1 MILINKRIYNKV
13 NEKFFYGWVIVGVG
27 SLGIFASGAGQSHTF
42 SPFIPVISKDLQIS
56 STSITT
62 AYMIATL
69 FAAFFLPKIGKLV
82 DKFGP
87 RIVLIYTVIL
97 LGIGCLIFGA
107 ASNFF
112 MLAVAFGFLRFFG
125 QGSLM
130 LGSANIITQWFD
142 KKRGFALGLM
152 GLGFALSMGLHPL
165 ISDFLI
171 TNYGWRQAW
180 VVIGLSTWILMLPS
194 LIFLAIDKPEDVMEK
209 PDGKIKNKNGVEQ
222 NTKIFGLS
230 LNEAL
235 KEKSFYILSFSFFSI
250 STLVTALHFF
260 QVTILNQHFDLPS
273 SDAAALFVPT
283 MITMIIFIPLAG
295 KMLDKFQTHNVI
307 GLSLLTTTASL
318 ISISF
323 ASNISFAII
332 YSVIFGI
339 NNAFN
344 LSLFGYIWPRYFGRL
359 HVGNIQGTGQMVLV
373 VGASIGAMPF
383 ALAMDF
389 GYDLL
394 FTIRVSALYPFLSA
408 FLCFFFLREPQKLID
423 MQYSKI
429 SADS

>member
-1 MILINKRIYNKV
+1 MFIINRQIYNKI
-13 NEKFFYGWVIVGVG
+13 NEKFFYGWTIVGIG
-27 SLGIFASGAGQSHTF
+27 SLGIFTSGAGQSHTF
-42 SPFIPVISKDLQIS
+42 SPFVPVISKDLQIS

-69 FAAFFLPKIGKLV
+69 FAAFLLPQIGKLV

-107 ASNFF
+107 ASNFL

-125 QGSLM
+125 QGTLM

-152 GLGFALSMGLHPL
+152 GLGFALSMGIHPP

-171 TNYGWRQAW
+171 TNYGWRSAW
-180 VVIGLSTWILMLPS
+180 VIIGLSTWILMLPP
-194 LIFLAIDKPEDVMEK
+194 LIFLAIDKPEDVNEK
-209 PDGKIKNKNGVEQ
+209 PDGIQKKIVNK

-230 LNEAL
+230 LNQAL

-260 QVTILNQHFDLPS
+260 QVTILNQYFNLPS
-273 SDAAALFVPT
+273 REAAALFIPT

-295 KMLDKFQTHNVI
+295 KILDKFETHNVI
-307 GLSLLTTTASL
+307 GIALLVTTSSL

-323 ASNISFAII
+323 SSNITFAII
-332 YSVIFGI
+332 YSIIFGI

-359 HVGNIQGTGQMVLV
+359 HVGSIQGTGQMVLV

-394 FTIRVSALYPFLSA
+394 LTIRLAALYPFLSA
-408 FLCFFFLREPQKLID
+408 FLCFFFLRESQKLTD
-423 MQYSKI
+423 MRNL
-429 SADS
+429 

>member
-1 MILINKRIYNKV
+1 MFIINRQIYNKI
-13 NEKFFYGWVIVGVG
+13 NEKFFYGWTIVGIG
-27 SLGIFASGAGQSHTF
+27 SLGIFTSGAGQSHTF

-69 FAAFFLPKIGKLV
+69 FAAFLLPQIGKLV

-107 ASNFF
+107 ASNFL

-125 QGSLM
+125 QGTLM

-152 GLGFALSMGLHPL
+152 GLGFALSMGIHPP

-171 TNYGWRQAW
+171 TNYGWRSAW
-180 VVIGLSTWILMLPS
+180 VIIGLSTWIFMLPP
-194 LIFLAIDKPEDVMEK
+194 LIFLAIDKPEDVNEK
-209 PDGKIKNKNGVEQ
+209 PDGIQKKIINKD
-222 NTKIFGLS
+222 TKIFGLS
-230 LNEAL
+230 LNQAL

-260 QVTILNQHFDLPS
+260 QVTILNQYFNLPS
-273 SDAAALFVPT
+273 REAAALFIPT

-295 KMLDKFQTHNVI
+295 KILDKFETHNVI
-307 GLSLLTTTASL
+307 GIALLVTTASL

-323 ASNISFAII
+323 SSNITFAII
-332 YSVIFGI
+332 YSIIFGI

-359 HVGNIQGTGQMVLV
+359 HVGSIQGTGQMVLV

-394 FTIRVSALYPFLSA
+394 LTIRLAALYPFLSA
-408 FLCFFFLREPQKLID
+408 FLCFFFLRESQKLTD
-423 MQYSKI
+423 MRNLQ
-429 SADS
+429 

>member
-1 MILINKRIYNKV
+1 MSQINQKLYKKF
-13 NEKFFYGWVIVGVG
+13 NEKFFYGWVIVGIG

-56 STSITT
+56 STSITS

-69 FAAFFLPKIGKLV
+69 FAAFLLPKMGKLV
-82 DKFGP
+82 DKYGP
-87 RIVLIYTVIL
+87 RIVLIYTIIL
-97 LGIGCLIFGA
+97 LGIGCMIFGA
-107 ASNFF
+107 AANFL

-152 GLGFALSMGLHPL
+152 GLGFAISMGLHPP

-171 TNYGWRQAW
+171 THYGWRQAW
-180 VVIGLSTWILMLPS
+180 VIIGLSTWIIMLPP
-194 LIFLAIDKPEDVMEK
+194 LIFLAINKPEDVNML
-209 PDGKIKNKNGVEQ
+209 PDGVASNPKKTSKNN
-222 NTKIFGLS
+222 KIFGLT

-260 QVTILNQHFDLPS
+260 QVTILSQYFNMPS
-273 SDAAALFVPT
+273 STAAALFIPT
-283 MITMIIFIPLAG
+283 MIAMIIFIPIAG
-295 KMLDKFQTHNVI
+295 KILDKFQTHNII
-307 GLSLLTTTASL
+307 GLALLVTTASL
-318 ISISF
+318 MSITF
-323 ASNISFAII
+323 ATNTTYALI
-332 YSVIFGI
+332 YSIIFGI

-359 HVGNIQGTGQMVLV
+359 HVGSIQGTGQMVLV

-383 ALAMDF
+383 AAAMDL

-394 FTIRVSALYPFLSA
+394 NTIRLSALYPFFSA
-408 FLCFFFLREPQKLID
+408 FLCFFFLRQSQKLSD
-423 MQYSKI
+423 LQK
-429 SADS
+429 

>member
-1 MILINKRIYNKV
+1 MFIINRQIYNKI
-13 NEKFFYGWVIVGVG
+13 NEKFFYGWTIVGIG
-27 SLGIFASGAGQSHTF
+27 SLGIFTSGAGQSHTF

-69 FAAFFLPKIGKLV
+69 FAAFLLPQIGKLV

-107 ASNFF
+107 ASNFL

-125 QGSLM
+125 QGTLM

-152 GLGFALSMGLHPL
+152 GLGFALSMGIHPP

-171 TNYGWRQAW
+171 TNYGWRSAW
-180 VVIGLSTWILMLPS
+180 MIIGLSTWILMLPP
-194 LIFLAIDKPEDVMEK
+194 LIFLAIDKPEDVNEK
-209 PDGKIKNKNGVEQ
+209 PDGIQKKIVNK

-230 LNEAL
+230 LNQAL

-260 QVTILNQHFDLPS
+260 QVTILNQYFNLPS
-273 SDAAALFVPT
+273 REAAALFIPT

-295 KMLDKFQTHNVI
+295 KILDKFETHNVI
-307 GLSLLTTTASL
+307 GIALLVTTSSL

-323 ASNISFAII
+323 SSNITFAII
-332 YSVIFGI
+332 YSIIFGI

-359 HVGNIQGTGQMVLV
+359 HVGSIQGTGQMVLV

-394 FTIRVSALYPFLSA
+394 LTIRLAALYPFLSA
-408 FLCFFFLREPQKLID
+408 FLCFFFLRESQKLTD
-423 MQYSKI
+423 MRNLQ
-429 SADS
+429 

>member
-1 MILINKRIYNKV
+1 MFSINKQIYNKIGQ
-13 NEKFFYGWVIVGVG
+13 KFFYGWTIAGIG
-27 SLGIFASGAGQSHTF
+27 SLGIFTSGAGQSHTF

-69 FAAFFLPKIGKLV
+69 FAAFLLPKVGKLV

-107 ASNFF
+107 ASNFL

-125 QGSLM
+125 QGTLM
-130 LGSANIITQWFD
+130 LGSANITTQWFD

-152 GLGFALSMGLHPL
+152 GLGFALSMGIHPP

-171 TNYGWRQAW
+171 TNYGWRYAW
-180 VVIGLSTWILMLPS
+180 VVIGLSTWILMLPP
-194 LIFLAIDKPEDVMEK
+194 LIFLAIDKPEDVNEK
-209 PDGKIKNKNGVEQ
+209 PDGIKIETINEK
-222 NTKIFGLS
+222 TKIFGLS

-250 STLVTALHFF
+250 SSLVTALHFF
-260 QVTILNQHFDLPS
+260 QVTILNQYFNLPS
-273 SDAAALFVPT
+273 QEAAALFIPT

-295 KMLDKFQTHNVI
+295 KFLDQYETHNVI
-307 GLSLLTTTASL
+307 GISLLVTTASL

-323 ASNISFAII
+323 ASNITFAII
-332 YSVIFGI
+332 YSIIFGI

-344 LSLFGYIWPRYFGRL
+344 LALFGYIWPRYFGRL
-359 HVGNIQGTGQMVLV
+359 HVGSIQGTGQMVLV

-394 FTIRVSALYPFLSA
+394 FTIRASALYPLLSA
-408 FLCFFFLREPQKLID
+408 FLCFFFLRESQKLTD
-423 MQYSKI
+423 MRNQK
-429 SADS
+429 

>member
-1 MILINKRIYNKV
+1 MFSINKQIYNKIGQ
-13 NEKFFYGWVIVGVG
+13 KFFYGWTIAGIG
-27 SLGIFASGAGQSHTF
+27 SLGIFTSGAGQSHTF

-69 FAAFFLPKIGKLV
+69 FAAFLLPKVGKLV

-107 ASNFF
+107 ASNFL

-125 QGSLM
+125 QGTLM
-130 LGSANIITQWFD
+130 LGSANITTQWFD

-152 GLGFALSMGLHPL
+152 GLGFALSMGIHPP

-171 TNYGWRQAW
+171 TNYGWRYAW
-180 VVIGLSTWILMLPS
+180 VIIGLSTWVLMLPP
-194 LIFLAIDKPEDVMEK
+194 LIFLAIDKPEDVNEK
-209 PDGKIKNKNGVEQ
+209 PDGIKIETINEK
-222 NTKIFGLS
+222 TKIFGLS

-260 QVTILNQHFDLPS
+260 QVTILNQYFNLPS
-273 SDAAALFVPT
+273 QEAAALFIPT

-295 KMLDKFQTHNVI
+295 KFLDQYETHNVI
-307 GLSLLTTTASL
+307 GISLLVTTASL

-323 ASNISFAII
+323 ASNITFAII
-332 YSVIFGI
+332 YSIIFGI

-344 LSLFGYIWPRYFGRL
+344 LALFGYIWPRYFGRL
-359 HVGNIQGTGQMVLV
+359 HVGSIQGTGQMVLV

-394 FTIRVSALYPFLSA
+394 FTIRVSALYPLLSA
-408 FLCFFFLREPQKLID
+408 FLCFFFLRESQKLTD
-423 MQYSKI
+423 MRNQK
-429 SADS
+429 

>member
-1 MILINKRIYNKV
+1 MFLINRQIYNKI
-13 NEKFFYGWVIVGVG
+13 NEKFFYGWTIVGIG
-27 SLGIFASGAGQSHTF
+27 SLGIFTSGAGQSHTF

-69 FAAFFLPKIGKLV
+69 FAAFLLPQIGKFV

-107 ASNFF
+107 ASNFL

-125 QGSLM
+125 QGTLM

-152 GLGFALSMGLHPL
+152 GLGFALSMGIHPP

-171 TNYGWRQAW
+171 TNYGWRSAW
-180 VVIGLSTWILMLPS
+180 IIIGLSTWILMLPP
-194 LIFLAIDKPEDVMEK
+194 LIFLAIDKPEDVNEK
-209 PDGKIKNKNGVEQ
+209 PDGIQKKIVNK

-230 LNEAL
+230 LNQAL

-260 QVTILNQHFDLPS
+260 QVTILNQYFNLPS
-273 SDAAALFVPT
+273 REAAALFIPT

-295 KMLDKFQTHNVI
+295 KILDKFETHNVI
-307 GLSLLTTTASL
+307 GIALLVTTASL

-323 ASNISFAII
+323 SSNITFAII
-332 YSVIFGI
+332 YSIIFGI

-359 HVGNIQGTGQMVLV
+359 HVGSIQGTGQMVLV

-394 FTIRVSALYPFLSA
+394 LTIRLAALYPFLSA
-408 FLCFFFLREPQKLID
+408 FLCFFFLRESQKLTD
-423 MQYSKI
+423 MRNLQ
-429 SADS
+429 

>member
-1 MILINKRIYNKV
+1 MFSINKHIYNKIGQ
-13 NEKFFYGWVIVGVG
+13 KFFYGWTIAGIG
-27 SLGIFASGAGQSHTF
+27 SLGIFTSGAGQSHTF

-69 FAAFFLPKIGKLV
+69 FAAFLLPKIGKLV

-107 ASNFF
+107 ASNFL
-112 MLAVAFGFLRFFG
+112 MLAMAFGFLRFFG
-125 QGSLM
+125 QGTLM
-130 LGSANIITQWFD
+130 LGSANITTQWFD

-152 GLGFALSMGLHPL
+152 GLGFALSMGIHPP

-171 TNYGWRQAW
+171 TNYGWRYAW
-180 VVIGLSTWILMLPS
+180 VIIGLSTWVLMLPP
-194 LIFLAIDKPEDVMEK
+194 LIFLAIDKPEDVNEK
-209 PDGKIKNKNGVEQ
+209 PDGIKIETINEK
-222 NTKIFGLS
+222 TKIFGLS

-260 QVTILNQHFDLPS
+260 QVTILNQYFNLPS
-273 SDAAALFVPT
+273 QEAAALFIPT

-295 KMLDKFQTHNVI
+295 KFLDQYETHNVI
-307 GLSLLTTTASL
+307 GISLLVTTASL

-323 ASNISFAII
+323 ASNITFAII
-332 YSVIFGI
+332 YSIIFGI

-344 LSLFGYIWPRYFGRL
+344 LALFGYIWPRYFGRL
-359 HVGNIQGTGQMVLV
+359 HVGSIQGTGQMVLV

-394 FTIRVSALYPFLSA
+394 FTIRASALYPLLSA
-408 FLCFFFLREPQKLID
+408 FLCFFFLRESQKLTD
-423 MQYSKI
+423 MRNQK
-429 SADS
+429 

>member
-1 MILINKRIYNKV
+1 MFLINRQIYNKI
-13 NEKFFYGWVIVGVG
+13 NEKFFYGWTIVGIG
-27 SLGIFASGAGQSHTF
+27 SLGIFTSGAGQSHTF

-69 FAAFFLPKIGKLV
+69 FAAFLLPQIGKLV

-107 ASNFF
+107 ASNFL

-125 QGSLM
+125 QGTLM

-152 GLGFALSMGLHPL
+152 GLGFALSMGIHPP

-171 TNYGWRQAW
+171 TNYGWRSAW
-180 VVIGLSTWILMLPS
+180 VIIGLSTWILMLPP
-194 LIFLAIDKPEDVMEK
+194 LIFLAIDKPEDVNEK
-209 PDGKIKNKNGVEQ
+209 PDGIQKKIVNK
-222 NTKIFGLS
+222 NTKIFGLN
-230 LNEAL
+230 LNQAL

-260 QVTILNQHFDLPS
+260 QVTILNQYFNLPS
-273 SDAAALFVPT
+273 REAAALFIPT

-295 KMLDKFQTHNVI
+295 KILDKFETHNVI
-307 GLSLLTTTASL
+307 GIALLVTTASL

-323 ASNISFAII
+323 SSNITFAII
-332 YSVIFGI
+332 YSIIFGI

-359 HVGNIQGTGQMVLV
+359 HVGSIQGTGQMVLV

-394 FTIRVSALYPFLSA
+394 LTIRLAALYPFFSA
-408 FLCFFFLREPQKLID
+408 FLCFFFLRESQKLKD
-423 MQYSKI
+423 MRNLQ
-429 SADS
+429 

>member
-1 MILINKRIYNKV
+1 MSQINQKLYKKF
-13 NEKFFYGWVIVGVG
+13 NEKFFYGWVIVGIG

-56 STSITT
+56 STSITS

-69 FAAFFLPKIGKLV
+69 FAAFLLPKMGKLV
-82 DKFGP
+82 DKYGP
-87 RIVLIYTVIL
+87 RIVLIYTIIL
-97 LGIGCLIFGA
+97 LGIGCMIFGA
-107 ASNFF
+107 AANFL

-152 GLGFALSMGLHPL
+152 GLGFAISMGLHPP

-171 TNYGWRQAW
+171 THYGWRQAW
-180 VVIGLSTWILMLPS
+180 MIIGLSTWIIMLPP
-194 LIFLAIDKPEDVMEK
+194 LIILAINKPEDVNML
-209 PDGKIKNKNGVEQ
+209 PDGVASNPKTTSKNN
-222 NTKIFGLS
+222 KIFGLT

-260 QVTILNQHFDLPS
+260 QVTILSQYFNMPS
-273 SDAAALFVPT
+273 STAAALFIPT
-283 MITMIIFIPLAG
+283 MIAMIIFIPIAG
-295 KMLDKFQTHNVI
+295 KILDKFQTHNII
-307 GLSLLTTTASL
+307 GLALLVTTASL
-318 ISISF
+318 ISITF
-323 ASNISFAII
+323 ATNTTYALI
-332 YSVIFGI
+332 YSIIFGI

-359 HVGNIQGTGQMVLV
+359 HVGSIQGTGQMVLV

-383 ALAMDF
+383 AAAMDL

-394 FTIRVSALYPFLSA
+394 NTIRFSALYPFLSA
-408 FLCFFFLREPQKLID
+408 FLIIGVIKPSSNATAID
-423 MQYSKI
+423 TSTEE
-429 SADS
+429 

>member
-1 MILINKRIYNKV
+1 MFIINRQIYNKI
-13 NEKFFYGWVIVGVG
+13 NEKFFYGWTIVGIG
-27 SLGIFASGAGQSHTF
+27 SLGIFTSGAGQSHTF

-69 FAAFFLPKIGKLV
+69 FAAFLLPQIGKLV

-107 ASNFF
+107 ASNFL

-125 QGSLM
+125 QGTLM

-152 GLGFALSMGLHPL
+152 GLGFALSMGIHPP

-171 TNYGWRQAW
+171 TNYGWRSAW
-180 VVIGLSTWILMLPS
+180 VIIGLSTWILMLPP
-194 LIFLAIDKPEDVMEK
+194 LIFLAIDKPEDVNEK
-209 PDGKIKNKNGVEQ
+209 PDGIQKKIVNK

-230 LNEAL
+230 LNQAL

-260 QVTILNQHFDLPS
+260 QVTILNQYFNLPS
-273 SDAAALFVPT
+273 REAAALFIPT

-295 KMLDKFQTHNVI
+295 KILDKFETHNVI
-307 GLSLLTTTASL
+307 GIALLVTTSSL

-323 ASNISFAII
+323 SSNITFAII
-332 YSVIFGI
+332 YSIIFGI

-359 HVGNIQGTGQMVLV
+359 HVGSIQGTGQMVLV

-394 FTIRVSALYPFLSA
+394 LTIRLAALYPFLSA
-408 FLCFFFLREPQKLID
+408 FLCFFF
-423 MQYSKI
+423 SKRI
-429 SADS
+429 SKAYRYAKSSIKC

>member
-1 MILINKRIYNKV
+1 MSLINQKLYEKYNK
-13 NEKFFYGWVIVGVG
+13 KFFYGWVIVGIG
-27 SLGIFASGAGQSHTF
+27 SLGIFSSGAGQSHTF

-69 FAAFFLPKIGKLV
+69 FAAFLLPKMGKLV
-82 DKFGP
+82 DKHGP
-87 RIVLIYTVIL
+87 RIVLIYTIIL
-97 LGIGCLIFGA
+97 LGFGCMIFGA
-107 ASNFF
+107 AANFL

-152 GLGFALSMGLHPL
+152 GLGFAISMGLHPP

-180 VVIGLSTWILMLPS
+180 MIIGLSTWIIMLPP
-194 LIFLAIDKPEDVMEK
+194 LIFLAINKPEDVNIY
-209 PDGKIKNKNGVEQ
+209 PDGIIKDQKNVKE
-222 NTKIFGLS
+222 NNKIFGLT

-260 QVTILNQHFDLPS
+260 QVTILNQYFNIAS
-273 SDAAALFVPT
+273 GTAAALFIPT
-283 MITMIIFIPLAG
+283 MIAMVIFIPIVG
-295 KMLDKFQTHNVI
+295 KMLDKFQTHNII
-307 GLSLLTTTASL
+307 GFSLLVTTSSL
-318 ISISF
+318 ISITF
-323 ASNISFAII
+323 ATNAKFALI
-332 YSVIFGI
+332 YSIIFGI

-359 HVGNIQGTGQMVLV
+359 HVGSIQGTGQMVLV
-373 VGASIGAMPF
+373 VGASVGAIPF
-383 ALAMDF
+383 ALAMDL
-389 GYDLL
+389 GYDLIN
-394 FTIRVSALYPFLSA
+394 TIRLSALYPFFSA
-408 FLCFFFLREPQKLID
+408 FLCFFFLRQ
-423 MQYSKI
+423 SKRLLDI
-429 SADS
+429 KK

>member
-1 MILINKRIYNKV
+1 MFSINKQIYNKIGQ
-13 NEKFFYGWVIVGVG
+13 KFFYGWTIAGIG
-27 SLGIFASGAGQSHTF
+27 SLGIFTSGAGQSHTF

-69 FAAFFLPKIGKLV
+69 FAAFLLPKVGKLV

-107 ASNFF
+107 ASNFL

-125 QGSLM
+125 QGTLM
-130 LGSANIITQWFD
+130 LGSANITTQWFD

-152 GLGFALSMGLHPL
+152 GLGFALSMGIHPP

-171 TNYGWRQAW
+171 TNYGWRYAW
-180 VVIGLSTWILMLPS
+180 VIIGLSTWVLMLPP
-194 LIFLAIDKPEDVMEK
+194 LIFLAIDKPEDVNEK
-209 PDGKIKNKNGVEQ
+209 PDGIKIETINEK
-222 NTKIFGLS
+222 TKIFGLS

-260 QVTILNQHFDLPS
+260 QVTILNQYFNLPS
-273 SDAAALFVPT
+273 QEAAALFIPT

-295 KMLDKFQTHNVI
+295 KFLDQYETHNVI
-307 GLSLLTTTASL
+307 GMSLLVTTASL

-323 ASNISFAII
+323 ASNITFAII
-332 YSVIFGI
+332 YSIIFGI

-344 LSLFGYIWPRYFGRL
+344 LALFGYIWPRYFGRL
-359 HVGNIQGTGQMVLV
+359 HVGSIQGTGQMVLV

-394 FTIRVSALYPFLSA
+394 FTIRASALYPLLSA
-408 FLCFFFLREPQKLID
+408 FLCFFFLRESQKLTD
-423 MQYSKI
+423 MRNQK
-429 SADS
+429 

>member
-1 MILINKRIYNKV
+1 MFLINRQIYNKI
-13 NEKFFYGWVIVGVG
+13 NEKFFYGWTIVGIG
-27 SLGIFASGAGQSHTF
+27 SLGIFTSGAGQSHTF

-69 FAAFFLPKIGKLV
+69 FAAFLLPQIGKLV

-107 ASNFF
+107 ASNFL

-125 QGSLM
+125 QGTLM

-152 GLGFALSMGLHPL
+152 GLGFALSMGIHPP

-171 TNYGWRQAW
+171 TNYGWRSAW
-180 VVIGLSTWILMLPS
+180 IILGLSTWILMLPP
-194 LIFLAIDKPEDVMEK
+194 LIFLAIDKPEDVNEK
-209 PDGKIKNKNGVEQ
+209 PDGIQKKVVNK

-230 LNEAL
+230 LNQAL

-260 QVTILNQHFDLPS
+260 QVTILNQYFNLPS
-273 SDAAALFVPT
+273 REAAALFIPT

-295 KMLDKFQTHNVI
+295 KILDKFETHNVI
-307 GLSLLTTTASL
+307 GIALLVTTASL

-323 ASNISFAII
+323 SSNITFAII
-332 YSVIFGI
+332 YSIIFGI

-359 HVGNIQGTGQMVLV
+359 HVGSIQGTGQMVLV

-394 FTIRVSALYPFLSA
+394 LTIRLAALYPFLSA
-408 FLCFFFLREPQKLID
+408 FLCFFFLRESQKLTD
-423 MQYSKI
+423 MRNLQ
-429 SADS
+429 

>member
-1 MILINKRIYNKV
+1 MFLINRQIYNKI
-13 NEKFFYGWVIVGVG
+13 NEKFFYGWTIVGIG
-27 SLGIFASGAGQSHTF
+27 SLGIFTSGAGQSHTF

-69 FAAFFLPKIGKLV
+69 FAAFLLPQIGKLV

-107 ASNFF
+107 ASNFL

-125 QGSLM
+125 QGTLM

-152 GLGFALSMGLHPL
+152 GLGFALSMGIHPP

-171 TNYGWRQAW
+171 TNYGWRSAW
-180 VVIGLSTWILMLPS
+180 VIIGLSTWILMLPP
-194 LIFLAIDKPEDVMEK
+194 LIFLAIDKPEDVNEK
-209 PDGKIKNKNGVEQ
+209 PDGIQKKIVNK

-230 LNEAL
+230 LNQAL

-260 QVTILNQHFDLPS
+260 QVTILNQYFNLPS
-273 SDAAALFVPT
+273 REAAALFIPT

-295 KMLDKFQTHNVI
+295 KILDKFETHNVI
-307 GLSLLTTTASL
+307 GIALLVTTSSL

-323 ASNISFAII
+323 SSNITFAII
-332 YSVIFGI
+332 YSIIFGI

-359 HVGNIQGTGQMVLV
+359 HVGSIQGTGQMVLV

-394 FTIRVSALYPFLSA
+394 LTIRLAALYPFLSA
-408 FLCFFFLREPQKLID
+408 FLCFFFLRESQKLTD
-423 MQYSKI
+423 MRNLQ
-429 SADS
+429 

>member
-1 MILINKRIYNKV
+1 MFLINRQIYNKI
-13 NEKFFYGWVIVGVG
+13 NEKFFYGWTIVGIG
-27 SLGIFASGAGQSHTF
+27 SLGIFTSGAGQSHTF

-69 FAAFFLPKIGKLV
+69 FAAFLLPQIGKLV

-107 ASNFF
+107 ASNFL

-125 QGSLM
+125 QGTLM

-152 GLGFALSMGLHPL
+152 GLGFALSMGIHPP

-171 TNYGWRQAW
+171 TNYGWRSAW
-180 VVIGLSTWILMLPS
+180 VIIGLSTWILMLPP
-194 LIFLAIDKPEDVMEK
+194 LIFLAIDKPEDVNEK
-209 PDGKIKNKNGVEQ
+209 PDGIQKKIVNK

-230 LNEAL
+230 LNQAL

-260 QVTILNQHFDLPS
+260 QVTILNQYFNLPS
-273 SDAAALFVPT
+273 REAAALFIPT

-295 KMLDKFQTHNVI
+295 KILDKFETHNVI
-307 GLSLLTTTASL
+307 GIALLVTTASL

-323 ASNISFAII
+323 SSNITFAII
-332 YSVIFGI
+332 YSIIFGI

-359 HVGNIQGTGQMVLV
+359 HVGSIQGTGQMVLV

-394 FTIRVSALYPFLSA
+394 LTIRLAALYPFLSA
-408 FLCFFFLREPQKLID
+408 FLCFFFLRESQKLTD
-423 MQYSKI
+423 MQNLQ
-429 SADS
+429 

>member
-1 MILINKRIYNKV
+1 MFLINRTIYNKI
-13 NEKFFYGWVIVGVG
+13 NEKFFYGWTIVGIG
-27 SLGIFASGAGQSHTF
+27 SLGIFTSGAGQSHTF

-69 FAAFFLPKIGKLV
+69 FAAFLLPQIGKLV

-107 ASNFF
+107 ASNFL

-125 QGSLM
+125 QGTLM

-152 GLGFALSMGLHPL
+152 GLGFALSMGIHPP

-171 TNYGWRQAW
+171 TNYGWRSAW
-180 VVIGLSTWILMLPS
+180 VIIGFSTWILMLPP
-194 LIFLAIDKPEDVMEK
+194 LIFLAIDKPEDVNEK
-209 PDGKIKNKNGVEQ
+209 PDGIQKKIVNK

-230 LNEAL
+230 LNQAL

-260 QVTILNQHFDLPS
+260 QVTILNQYFNLPS
-273 SDAAALFVPT
+273 REAAALFIPT

-295 KMLDKFQTHNVI
+295 KILDKFETHNVI
-307 GLSLLTTTASL
+307 GIALLVTTASL

-323 ASNISFAII
+323 SSNITFAII
-332 YSVIFGI
+332 YSIIFGI

-359 HVGNIQGTGQMVLV
+359 HVGSIQGTGQMVLV

-394 FTIRVSALYPFLSA
+394 LTIRLAALYPFLSA
-408 FLCFFFLREPQKLID
+408 FLCFFFLRESQKLTD
-423 MQYSKI
+423 MRNLQ
-429 SADS
+429 

>member
-1 MILINKRIYNKV
+1 MLIINRQIYNKI
-13 NEKFFYGWVIVGVG
+13 NEKFFYGWTIVGIG
-27 SLGIFASGAGQSHTF
+27 SLGIFTSGAGQSHTF

-69 FAAFFLPKIGKLV
+69 FAAFLLPQIGKLV

-107 ASNFF
+107 ASNFL

-125 QGSLM
+125 QGTLM

-152 GLGFALSMGLHPL
+152 GLGFALSMGIHPP

-171 TNYGWRQAW
+171 TNYGWRSAW
-180 VVIGLSTWILMLPS
+180 IIIGLSTWILMLPP
-194 LIFLAIDKPEDVMEK
+194 LIFLAIDKPEDVNEK
-209 PDGKIKNKNGVEQ
+209 PDGIQKKIVNK

-230 LNEAL
+230 LNQAL

-260 QVTILNQHFDLPS
+260 QVTILNQYFNLPS
-273 SDAAALFVPT
+273 REAAALFIPT

-295 KMLDKFQTHNVI
+295 KILDKFETHNVI
-307 GLSLLTTTASL
+307 GIALLVTTASL

-323 ASNISFAII
+323 SSNITFAII
-332 YSVIFGI
+332 YSIIFGI

-359 HVGNIQGTGQMVLV
+359 HVGSIQGTGQMVLV

-394 FTIRVSALYPFLSA
+394 LTIRLAALYPFLSA
-408 FLCFFFLREPQKLID
+408 FLCFFFLRESQKLTD
-423 MQYSKI
+423 MRNLQ
-429 SADS
+429 

>member
-1 MILINKRIYNKV
+1 MFSINKQIYNKIGQ
-13 NEKFFYGWVIVGVG
+13 KFFYGWTIAGIG
-27 SLGIFASGAGQSHTF
+27 SLGIFTSGAGQSHTF

-69 FAAFFLPKIGKLV
+69 FAAFLLPKVGKLV

-107 ASNFF
+107 ASNFL

-125 QGSLM
+125 QGTLM
-130 LGSANIITQWFD
+130 LGSANITTQWFD

-152 GLGFALSMGLHPL
+152 GLGFALSMGIHPP

-171 TNYGWRQAW
+171 TNYGWRYAW
-180 VVIGLSTWILMLPS
+180 VIIGLSTWVLMLPP
-194 LIFLAIDKPEDVMEK
+194 LIFLAIDKPEDVNEK
-209 PDGKIKNKNGVEQ
+209 PDGIKIETINEK
-222 NTKIFGLS
+222 TKIFGLS

-250 STLVTALHFF
+250 STLITALHFF
-260 QVTILNQHFDLPS
+260 QVTILNQYFNLPS
-273 SDAAALFVPT
+273 QEAAALFIPT

-295 KMLDKFQTHNVI
+295 KFLDQYETHNVI
-307 GLSLLTTTASL
+307 GISLLVTTASL

-323 ASNISFAII
+323 ASNITFAII
-332 YSVIFGI
+332 YSIIFGI

-344 LSLFGYIWPRYFGRL
+344 LALFGYIWPRYFGRL
-359 HVGNIQGTGQMVLV
+359 HVGSIQGTGQMVLV

-394 FTIRVSALYPFLSA
+394 FTIRASALYPLLSA
-408 FLCFFFLREPQKLID
+408 FLCFFFLRESQKLTD
-423 MQYSKI
+423 MRNQK
-429 SADS
+429 

>member
-1 MILINKRIYNKV
+1 MFIINRQIYNKI
-13 NEKFFYGWVIVGVG
+13 NEKFFYGWTIVGIG
-27 SLGIFASGAGQSHTF
+27 SLGIFTSGAGQSHTF

-69 FAAFFLPKIGKLV
+69 FAAFLLPQIGKLV

-107 ASNFF
+107 ASNFL

-125 QGSLM
+125 QGTLM

-152 GLGFALSMGLHPL
+152 GLGFALSMGIHPP

-171 TNYGWRQAW
+171 TNYGWRSAW
-180 VVIGLSTWILMLPS
+180 VIIGLSTWILMLPP
-194 LIFLAIDKPEDVMEK
+194 LIFLAIDKPEDVNEK
-209 PDGKIKNKNGVEQ
+209 PDGIQKKIVNK

-230 LNEAL
+230 LNQAL

-260 QVTILNQHFDLPS
+260 QVTILNQYFNLPS
-273 SDAAALFVPT
+273 REAAALFIPT

-295 KMLDKFQTHNVI
+295 KILDKFETHNVI
-307 GLSLLTTTASL
+307 GIALLVTTASL

-323 ASNISFAII
+323 SSNITFAII
-332 YSVIFGI
+332 YSIIFGI

-359 HVGNIQGTGQMVLV
+359 HVGSIQGTGQMVLV

-394 FTIRVSALYPFLSA
+394 LTIRLAALYPFLSA
-408 FLCFFFLREPQKLID
+408 FLCFFFLRESQKLTD
-423 MQYSKI
+423 MQNLQ
-429 SADS
+429 

>member
-1 MILINKRIYNKV
+1 MFLINRQIYNKI
-13 NEKFFYGWVIVGVG
+13 NEKFFYGWTIVGIG
-27 SLGIFASGAGQSHTF
+27 SLGIFTSGAGQSHTF

-69 FAAFFLPKIGKLV
+69 FAAFLLPQIGKLV

-107 ASNFF
+107 ASNFL

-125 QGSLM
+125 QGTLM

-152 GLGFALSMGLHPL
+152 GLGFALSMGIHPP

-171 TNYGWRQAW
+171 TNYGWRSAW
-180 VVIGLSTWILMLPS
+180 VIIGFSTWILMLPP
-194 LIFLAIDKPEDVMEK
+194 LIFLAIDKPEDVNEK
-209 PDGKIKNKNGVEQ
+209 PDGIQKKIINK

-230 LNEAL
+230 LNQAL

-260 QVTILNQHFDLPS
+260 QVTILNQYFNLPS
-273 SDAAALFVPT
+273 REAAALFIPT

-295 KMLDKFQTHNVI
+295 KILDKFETHNVI
-307 GLSLLTTTASL
+307 GIALLVTTASL

-323 ASNISFAII
+323 SSNITFAII
-332 YSVIFGI
+332 YSIIFGI

-359 HVGNIQGTGQMVLV
+359 HVGSIQGTGQMVLV

-394 FTIRVSALYPFLSA
+394 LTIRLAALYPFLSA
-408 FLCFFFLREPQKLID
+408 FLCFFFLRESQKLTD
-423 MQYSKI
+423 MQNLQ
-429 SADS
+429 

>member
-1 MILINKRIYNKV
+1 MYSINQ
-13 NEKFFYGWVIVGVG
+13 KFFKKLNDKLFYGWIIVGIG

-42 SPFIPVISKDLQIS
+42 SPFIPVISKDLKIS

-69 FAAFFLPKIGKLV
+69 FAAFLLPKIGKLV
-82 DKFGP
+82 DKYGP
-87 RIVLIYTVIL
+87 RLVLIFTTIL
-97 LGIGCLIFGA
+97 LGIGCMIFGA
-107 ASNFF
+107 ATNFL
-112 MLAVAFGFLRFFG
+112 MLAIAFGFLRFFG

-152 GLGFALSMGLHPL
+152 GLGFAISMGLHPP

-171 TNYGWRQAW
+171 SNYGWRQAW
-180 VVIGLSTWILMLPS
+180 VIIGFSTWIIMLPP
-194 LIFLAIDKPEDVMEK
+194 LIFLAINKPEDVNIL
-209 PDGKIKNKNGVEQ
+209 PDGKKYDNLEKKQ
-222 NTKIFGLS
+222 KTKIFGLT

-260 QVTILNQHFDLPS
+260 QVTILSQYFNMPS
-273 SDAAALFVPT
+273 SSAASLFIPT
-283 MITMIIFIPLAG
+283 MITMIIFIPIVG
-295 KMLDKFQTHNVI
+295 KMLDKFKTENII
-307 GLSLLTTTASL
+307 GLALLVTTASL
-318 ISISF
+318 ISITF
-323 ASNISFAII
+323 ATSPTFAII
-332 YSVIFGI
+332 YAIIFGI

-359 HVGNIQGTGQMVLV
+359 HVGSIQGTGQMVLV

-383 ALAMDF
+383 AAAMDL
-389 GYDLL
+389 GYDLIV
-394 FTIRVSALYPFLSA
+394 TIRLSALYPFLSA
-408 FLCFFFLREPQKLID
+408 FLCFFFLRQSKKLSEMQKL
-423 MQYSKI
+423 
-429 SADS
+429 

>member
-1 MILINKRIYNKV
+1 MFSINKQIYNKIGQ
-13 NEKFFYGWVIVGVG
+13 KFFYGWTIAGIG
-27 SLGIFASGAGQSHTF
+27 SLGIFTSGAGQSHTF

-69 FAAFFLPKIGKLV
+69 FAAFLLPKVGKLV

-107 ASNFF
+107 ASNFL

-125 QGSLM
+125 QGTLM
-130 LGSANIITQWFD
+130 LGSANITTQWFD

-152 GLGFALSMGLHPL
+152 GLGFALSMGIHPP

-171 TNYGWRQAW
+171 TNYGWRYAW
-180 VVIGLSTWILMLPS
+180 VIIGLSTWVLMLPP
-194 LIFLAIDKPEDVMEK
+194 LIFLAIDKPEDVNEM
-209 PDGKIKNKNGVEQ
+209 PDGIKIETINKK
-222 NTKIFGLS
+222 TKIFGLS

-250 STLVTALHFF
+250 SALVTALHFF
-260 QVTILNQHFDLPS
+260 QVTILNQYFNLPS
-273 SDAAALFVPT
+273 QEAAALFIPT

-295 KMLDKFQTHNVI
+295 KFLDQYETHNVI
-307 GLSLLTTTASL
+307 GISLLVTTASL

-323 ASNISFAII
+323 ASNITFAII
-332 YSVIFGI
+332 YSIIFGI

-344 LSLFGYIWPRYFGRL
+344 LALFGYIWPRYFGRL
-359 HVGNIQGTGQMVLV
+359 HVGSIQGTGQMVLV

-394 FTIRVSALYPFLSA
+394 FTIRISALYPFLSA
-408 FLCFFFLREPQKLID
+408 FLCFFFLRESQKLTN
-423 MQYSKI
+423 MRN
-429 SADS
+429 

>member
-1 MILINKRIYNKV
+1 MFSINKQVYNKIGQ
-13 NEKFFYGWVIVGVG
+13 KFFYGWTIAGIG
-27 SLGIFASGAGQSHTF
+27 SLGIFTSGAGQSHTF

-69 FAAFFLPKIGKLV
+69 FAAFLLPKVGKLV

-107 ASNFF
+107 ASNFL

-125 QGSLM
+125 QGTLM
-130 LGSANIITQWFD
+130 LGSANITTQWFD

-152 GLGFALSMGLHPL
+152 GLGFALSMGIHPP

-171 TNYGWRQAW
+171 TNYGWRYAW
-180 VVIGLSTWILMLPS
+180 VIIGLSTWVLMLPP
-194 LIFLAIDKPEDVMEK
+194 LIFLAIDKPEDVNEK
-209 PDGKIKNKNGVEQ
+209 PDGIKIETINEK
-222 NTKIFGLS
+222 TKIFGLN

-260 QVTILNQHFDLPS
+260 QVTILNQYFNLPS
-273 SDAAALFVPT
+273 QEAAALFIPT

-295 KMLDKFQTHNVI
+295 KFLDQYETHNVI
-307 GLSLLTTTASL
+307 GISLLVTTASL

-323 ASNISFAII
+323 ASNITFAII
-332 YSVIFGI
+332 YSIIFGI

-344 LSLFGYIWPRYFGRL
+344 LALFGYIWPRYFGRL
-359 HVGNIQGTGQMVLV
+359 HVGSIQGTGQMVLV

-394 FTIRVSALYPFLSA
+394 FTIRASALYPLLSA
-408 FLCFFFLREPQKLID
+408 FLCFFFLRESQKLTD
-423 MQYSKI
+423 MRNQK
-429 SADS
+429 

>member
-1 MILINKRIYNKV
+1 MFSINKQIYNKIGQ
-13 NEKFFYGWVIVGVG
+13 KFFYGWTIAGIG
-27 SLGIFASGAGQSHTF
+27 SLGIFTSGAGQSHTF
-42 SPFIPVISKDLQIS
+42 SPFISVISKDLQIS

-69 FAAFFLPKIGKLV
+69 FAAFLLPKVGKLV

-107 ASNFF
+107 ASNFL

-125 QGSLM
+125 QGTLM
-130 LGSANIITQWFD
+130 LGSANITTQWFD

-152 GLGFALSMGLHPL
+152 GLGFALSMGIHPP

-171 TNYGWRQAW
+171 TNYGWRYAW
-180 VVIGLSTWILMLPS
+180 VIIGLSTWVLMLPP
-194 LIFLAIDKPEDVMEK
+194 LIFLAIDKPEDVNEK
-209 PDGKIKNKNGVEQ
+209 PDGIKIETNNEK
-222 NTKIFGLS
+222 TKIFGLS

-260 QVTILNQHFDLPS
+260 QVTILNQYFNLPS
-273 SDAAALFVPT
+273 QEAAALFIPT

-295 KMLDKFQTHNVI
+295 KFLDQYETHNVI
-307 GLSLLTTTASL
+307 GISLLVTTASL

-323 ASNISFAII
+323 ASNITFAII
-332 YSVIFGI
+332 YSIIFGI

-344 LSLFGYIWPRYFGRL
+344 LALFGYIWPRYFGRL
-359 HVGNIQGTGQMVLV
+359 HVGSIQGTGQMVLV

-394 FTIRVSALYPFLSA
+394 FTIRLSALYPFLSA
-408 FLCFFFLREPQKLID
+408 FLCFFFLRESQKLTD
-423 MQYSKI
+423 MRNQK
-429 SADS
+429 

>member
-1 MILINKRIYNKV
+1 MSQINQKLYKKF
-13 NEKFFYGWVIVGVG
+13 NEKFFYGWVIVGIG

-56 STSITT
+56 STSITS

-69 FAAFFLPKIGKLV
+69 FAAFLLPKMGKLV
-82 DKFGP
+82 DKYGP
-87 RIVLIYTVIL
+87 RIVLIYTIIL
-97 LGIGCLIFGA
+97 LGIGCMIFGA
-107 ASNFF
+107 AANFL

-152 GLGFALSMGLHPL
+152 GLGFAISMGLHPP

-171 TNYGWRQAW
+171 TYYGWRQAW
-180 VVIGLSTWILMLPS
+180 VIIGLSTWIIMLPP
-194 LIFLAIDKPEDVMEK
+194 LIFLAINKPEDVNML
-209 PDGKIKNKNGVEQ
+209 PDGVASNPKITSKNN
-222 NTKIFGLS
+222 KIFGLT

-260 QVTILNQHFDLPS
+260 QVTILSQYFNMPS
-273 SDAAALFVPT
+273 STAAALFIPT
-283 MITMIIFIPLAG
+283 MIAMIIFIPIAG
-295 KMLDKFQTHNVI
+295 KILDKFQTHNII
-307 GLSLLTTTASL
+307 GLALLVTTASL
-318 ISISF
+318 MSITF
-323 ASNISFAII
+323 ATNTTYALI
-332 YSVIFGI
+332 YSIIFGI
-339 NNAFN
+339 NNALN

-359 HVGNIQGTGQMVLV
+359 HVGSIQGTGQMVLV

-383 ALAMDF
+383 AAAMDL

-394 FTIRVSALYPFLSA
+394 NTIRLSALYPFLSA
-408 FLCFFFLREPQKLID
+408 FLCFFFLRQSQKLSD
-423 MQYSKI
+423 LQK
-429 SADS
+429 

>member
-1 MILINKRIYNKV
+1 MSQINQKLYKKF
-13 NEKFFYGWVIVGVG
+13 NEKFFYGWVIVGIG

-56 STSITT
+56 STSITS

-69 FAAFFLPKIGKLV
+69 FAAFLLPKMGKLV
-82 DKFGP
+82 DKYGP
-87 RIVLIYTVIL
+87 RIVLIYTIIL
-97 LGIGCLIFGA
+97 LGIGCMIFGA
-107 ASNFF
+107 AANFL

-152 GLGFALSMGLHPL
+152 GLGFAISMGLHPP

-171 TNYGWRQAW
+171 THYGWRQAW
-180 VVIGLSTWILMLPS
+180 VIIGLSTWIIMLPP
-194 LIFLAIDKPEDVMEK
+194 LIFLAINKPEDVNML
-209 PDGKIKNKNGVEQ
+209 PDGMASNPKTTSKNN
-222 NTKIFGLS
+222 KIFGLT

-260 QVTILNQHFDLPS
+260 QVTILSQYFNMPS
-273 SDAAALFVPT
+273 STAAALFIPT
-283 MITMIIFIPLAG
+283 MIAMIIFIPIAG
-295 KMLDKFQTHNVI
+295 KILDKFQTHNII
-307 GLSLLTTTASL
+307 GLALLVTTASL
-318 ISISF
+318 MSITF
-323 ASNISFAII
+323 ATNTTYALI
-332 YSVIFGI
+332 YSIIFGI

-359 HVGNIQGTGQMVLV
+359 HVGSIQGTGQMVLV

-383 ALAMDF
+383 AAAMDL

-394 FTIRVSALYPFLSA
+394 NTIRLSALYPFFSA
-408 FLCFFFLREPQKLID
+408 FLCFFFLRQSQKLSD
-423 MQYSKI
+423 LQK
-429 SADS
+429 

>member
-1 MILINKRIYNKV
+1 MFIINRQIYNKI
-13 NEKFFYGWVIVGVG
+13 NEKFFYGWTIVGIG
-27 SLGIFASGAGQSHTF
+27 SLGIFTSGAGQSHTF
-42 SPFIPVISKDLQIS
+42 SPFIPIISKDLQIS

-69 FAAFFLPKIGKLV
+69 FAAFLLPQIGKLV

-107 ASNFF
+107 ASNFL

-125 QGSLM
+125 QGTLM

-152 GLGFALSMGLHPL
+152 GLGFALSMGIHPP

-171 TNYGWRQAW
+171 TNYGWRSAW
-180 VVIGLSTWILMLPS
+180 MIIGLSTWILMLPP
-194 LIFLAIDKPEDVMEK
+194 LIFLAIDKPEDVNEK
-209 PDGKIKNKNGVEQ
+209 PDGIQKKVVNK

-230 LNEAL
+230 LNQAL

-260 QVTILNQHFDLPS
+260 QVTILNQYFNLPS
-273 SDAAALFVPT
+273 REAAALFIPT

-295 KMLDKFQTHNVI
+295 KILDKFETHNVI
-307 GLSLLTTTASL
+307 GIALLVTTASL

-323 ASNISFAII
+323 SSNITFAII
-332 YSVIFGI
+332 YSIIFGI

-359 HVGNIQGTGQMVLV
+359 HVGSIQGTGQMVLV

-394 FTIRVSALYPFLSA
+394 LTIRLAALYPFLSA
-408 FLCFFFLREPQKLID
+408 FLCFFFLRESQKLTD
-423 MQYSKI
+423 MRNLQ
-429 SADS
+429 

>member
-1 MILINKRIYNKV
+1 MFSINKQIYNKIGQ
-13 NEKFFYGWVIVGVG
+13 KFFYGWTIAGIG
-27 SLGIFASGAGQSHTF
+27 SLGIFSSGAGQSHTF

-69 FAAFFLPKIGKLV
+69 FAAFLLPKVGKLV

-107 ASNFF
+107 ASNFL

-125 QGSLM
+125 QGTLM
-130 LGSANIITQWFD
+130 LGSANITTQWFD

-152 GLGFALSMGLHPL
+152 GLGFAFSMGIHPP

-171 TNYGWRQAW
+171 TNYGWRHAW
-180 VVIGLSTWILMLPS
+180 VIIGLSTWILMLPP
-194 LIFLAIDKPEDVMEK
+194 LIFLAIDKPEDVNEK
-209 PDGKIKNKNGVEQ
+209 PDGIKIETINEK
-222 NTKIFGLS
+222 TKIFGLS

-260 QVTILNQHFDLPS
+260 QVTILNQYFNLPS
-273 SDAAALFVPT
+273 QEAAALFIPT

-295 KMLDKFQTHNVI
+295 KFLDQYETHNVI
-307 GLSLLTTTASL
+307 GISLLVTTASL

-323 ASNISFAII
+323 ASNITFAII
-332 YSVIFGI
+332 YSIIFGI

-344 LSLFGYIWPRYFGRL
+344 LALFGYMWPRYFGRL
-359 HVGNIQGTGQMVLV
+359 HVGSIQGTGQMVLV

-394 FTIRVSALYPFLSA
+394 FTIRASALYPLLSA
-408 FLCFFFLREPQKLID
+408 FLCFFFLRESQKLTD
-423 MQYSKI
+423 MRNQK
-429 SADS
+429 

>member
-1 MILINKRIYNKV
+1 MFSINKQIYNKIGQ
-13 NEKFFYGWVIVGVG
+13 KFFYGWTIAGIG
-27 SLGIFASGAGQSHTF
+27 SLGIFTSGAGQSHTF

-69 FAAFFLPKIGKLV
+69 FAAFLLPKVGRLV

-107 ASNFF
+107 ASNFL
-112 MLAVAFGFLRFFG
+112 MLAVACGFLRFFG
-125 QGSLM
+125 QGTLM
-130 LGSANIITQWFD
+130 LGSANITTQWFD

-152 GLGFALSMGLHPL
+152 GLGFALSMGIHPP

-171 TNYGWRQAW
+171 TNYGWRYAW
-180 VVIGLSTWILMLPS
+180 VIIGLSTWVLMLPP
-194 LIFLAIDKPEDVMEK
+194 LIFLAIDKPEDVNEK
-209 PDGKIKNKNGVEQ
+209 PDGIKIETINEK
-222 NTKIFGLS
+222 TKIFGLS
-230 LNEAL
+230 LNGAL

-260 QVTILNQHFDLPS
+260 QVTILNQYFNLPS
-273 SDAAALFVPT
+273 QEAAALFIPT

-295 KMLDKFQTHNVI
+295 KFLDQYETHNVI
-307 GLSLLTTTASL
+307 GISLLVTTASL

-323 ASNISFAII
+323 ASNITFAII
-332 YSVIFGI
+332 YSIIFGI

-344 LSLFGYIWPRYFGRL
+344 LALFGYIWPRYFGRL
-359 HVGNIQGTGQMVLV
+359 HVGSIQGTGQMVLV

-394 FTIRVSALYPFLSA
+394 FTIRASALYPLLSA
-408 FLCFFFLREPQKLID
+408 FLCFFFLRESQKLTN
-423 MQYSKI
+423 MRN
-429 SADS
+429 

>member
-1 MILINKRIYNKV
+1 MFIINRQIYNKI
-13 NEKFFYGWVIVGVG
+13 NEKFFYGWTIVGIG
-27 SLGIFASGAGQSHTF
+27 SLGIFTSGAGQSHTF

-69 FAAFFLPKIGKLV
+69 FAAFLLPQIGKLV

-107 ASNFF
+107 ASNFL

-125 QGSLM
+125 QGTLM

-152 GLGFALSMGLHPL
+152 GLGFALSMGIHPP

-171 TNYGWRQAW
+171 TNYGWRSAW
-180 VVIGLSTWILMLPS
+180 VIIGLSTWILMLPP
-194 LIFLAIDKPEDVMEK
+194 LIFLAIDKPEDVNEK
-209 PDGKIKNKNGVEQ
+209 PDGMKKKIVNK

-230 LNEAL
+230 LNQAL

-260 QVTILNQHFDLPS
+260 QVTILNQYFNLPS
-273 SDAAALFVPT
+273 REAAALFIPT

-295 KMLDKFQTHNVI
+295 KILDKFETHNVI
-307 GLSLLTTTASL
+307 GIALLVTTSSL

-323 ASNISFAII
+323 SSNITFAII
-332 YSVIFGI
+332 YSIIFGI

-359 HVGNIQGTGQMVLV
+359 HVGSIQGTGQMVLV

-394 FTIRVSALYPFLSA
+394 LTIRLAALYPFLSA
-408 FLCFFFLREPQKLID
+408 FLCFFFLRESQKLTD
-423 MQYSKI
+423 MRNLQ
-429 SADS
+429 

>member
-1 MILINKRIYNKV
+1 MFIINRQIYNKI
-13 NEKFFYGWVIVGVG
+13 NEKFFYGWTIVGIG
-27 SLGIFASGAGQSHTF
+27 SLGIFTSGAGQSHTF

-69 FAAFFLPKIGKLV
+69 FAAFLLPQIGKLV

-107 ASNFF
+107 ASNFL

-125 QGSLM
+125 QGTLM

-152 GLGFALSMGLHPL
+152 GLGFALSMGIHPP

-171 TNYGWRQAW
+171 TNYGWRSAW
-180 VVIGLSTWILMLPS
+180 VIIGLSTWILMLPP
-194 LIFLAIDKPEDVMEK
+194 LIFLAIDKPEDVNEK
-209 PDGKIKNKNGVEQ
+209 PDGIKKKIVNK

-230 LNEAL
+230 LNQAL

-260 QVTILNQHFDLPS
+260 QVTILNQYFNLPS
-273 SDAAALFVPT
+273 REAAALFIPT

-295 KMLDKFQTHNVI
+295 KILDKFETHNVI
-307 GLSLLTTTASL
+307 GIALLVTTSSL

-323 ASNISFAII
+323 SSNITFAII
-332 YSVIFGI
+332 YSIIFGI

-359 HVGNIQGTGQMVLV
+359 HVGSIQGTGQMVLV

-394 FTIRVSALYPFLSA
+394 LTIRLAALYPFLSA
-408 FLCFFFLREPQKLID
+408 FLCFFFLRESQKLTD
-423 MQYSKI
+423 MRNLQ
-429 SADS
+429 

>member
-1 MILINKRIYNKV
+1 MFLINRQIYNKI
-13 NEKFFYGWVIVGVG
+13 NEKFFYGWTIVGIG
-27 SLGIFASGAGQSHTF
+27 SLGIFTSGAGQSHTF

-69 FAAFFLPKIGKLV
+69 FAAFLLPQIGKLV

-107 ASNFF
+107 ASNFL

-125 QGSLM
+125 QGTLM

-152 GLGFALSMGLHPL
+152 GLGFALSMGIHPP

-171 TNYGWRQAW
+171 TNYGWRFAW
-180 VVIGLSTWILMLPS
+180 VIIGLSTWILMLPP
-194 LIFLAIDKPEDVMEK
+194 LIFLAIDKPEDVNEK
-209 PDGKIKNKNGVEQ
+209 PDGIQKKIVNK

-230 LNEAL
+230 LNQAL

-260 QVTILNQHFDLPS
+260 QVTILNQYFNLPS
-273 SDAAALFVPT
+273 REAAALFIPT

-295 KMLDKFQTHNVI
+295 KILDKFETHNVI
-307 GLSLLTTTASL
+307 GIALLVTTASL

-323 ASNISFAII
+323 SSNITFAII
-332 YSVIFGI
+332 YSIIFGI

-359 HVGNIQGTGQMVLV
+359 HVGSIQGTGQMVLV

-394 FTIRVSALYPFLSA
+394 LTIRLAALYPFLSA
-408 FLCFFFLREPQKLID
+408 FLCFFFLRESQKLTD
-423 MQYSKI
+423 MRNLQ
-429 SADS
+429 

>member
-1 MILINKRIYNKV
+1 MFLINRQVYNKI
-13 NEKFFYGWVIVGVG
+13 NEKFFYGWTIVGIG
-27 SLGIFASGAGQSHTF
+27 SLGIFTSGAGQSHTF

-69 FAAFFLPKIGKLV
+69 FAAFLLPQIGKLV

-107 ASNFF
+107 ASNFL

-125 QGSLM
+125 QGTLM

-152 GLGFALSMGLHPL
+152 GLGFALSMGIHPP

-171 TNYGWRQAW
+171 TNYGWRSAW
-180 VVIGLSTWILMLPS
+180 VIIGLSTWILMLPP
-194 LIFLAIDKPEDVMEK
+194 LIFLAIDKPEDVNEK
-209 PDGKIKNKNGVEQ
+209 PDGIQKNIVNQ

-250 STLVTALHFF
+250 STLITALHFF
-260 QVTILNQHFDLPS
+260 QVTILNQHFNLPS
-273 SDAAALFVPT
+273 REAAALFIPT

-295 KMLDKFQTHNVI
+295 KILDKFETHNVI
-307 GLSLLTTTASL
+307 GIALLVTTASL

-323 ASNISFAII
+323 SSNITFAII
-332 YSVIFGI
+332 YSIIFGI

-359 HVGNIQGTGQMVLV
+359 HVGSIQGTGQMVLV

-394 FTIRVSALYPFLSA
+394 LTIRLAALYPFLSA
-408 FLCFFFLREPQKLID
+408 FLCFFFLRESQKLTD
-423 MQYSKI
+423 MRNLQ
-429 SADS
+429 

>member
-1 MILINKRIYNKV
+1 MSSINQKLYKTF
-13 NEKFFYGWVIVGVG
+13 NEKFFYGWVIVGIG

-56 STSITT
+56 STSITS

-69 FAAFFLPKIGKLV
+69 FAAFLLPKMGKLV
-82 DKFGP
+82 DKYGP
-87 RIVLIYTVIL
+87 RIVLIYTIIL
-97 LGIGCLIFGA
+97 LGIGCMIFGA
-107 ASNFF
+107 AANFL

-152 GLGFALSMGLHPL
+152 GLGFAISMGLHPPT
-165 ISDFLI
+165 SDFLI
-171 TNYGWRQAW
+171 THYGWRQAW
-180 VVIGLSTWILMLPS
+180 VIIGLSTWIIMLPP
-194 LIFLAIDKPEDVMEK
+194 LIFLAINKPEDVNML
-209 PDGKIKNKNGVEQ
+209 PDGVASNPKTTSKNN
-222 NTKIFGLS
+222 KIFGLT

-260 QVTILNQHFDLPS
+260 QVTILSQYFDIPS
-273 SDAAALFVPT
+273 STAAALFIPT
-283 MITMIIFIPLAG
+283 MIAMIIFIPIAG
-295 KMLDKFQTHNVI
+295 KILDKFQTHNII
-307 GLSLLTTTASL
+307 GLALLVTTASL
-318 ISISF
+318 MSITF
-323 ASNISFAII
+323 ATNTTYALI
-332 YSVIFGI
+332 YSIIFGI

-359 HVGNIQGTGQMVLV
+359 HVGSIQGTGQMVLV

-383 ALAMDF
+383 AAAMDL

-394 FTIRVSALYPFLSA
+394 NTIRLSALYPFLSA
-408 FLCFFFLREPQKLID
+408 FLCFFFLRQSQKLSD
-423 MQYSKI
+423 LQK
-429 SADS
+429 

>member
-1 MILINKRIYNKV
+1 MFSINKQIYNKIGQ
-13 NEKFFYGWVIVGVG
+13 KFFYGWTIAGIG
-27 SLGIFASGAGQSHTF
+27 SLGIFTSGAGQSHTF

-69 FAAFFLPKIGKLV
+69 FAAFLLPKVGKLV

-107 ASNFF
+107 ASNFL

-125 QGSLM
+125 QGTLM
-130 LGSANIITQWFD
+130 LGSANITTQWFD

-152 GLGFALSMGLHPL
+152 GLGFALSMGIHPP

-171 TNYGWRQAW
+171 TNYGWRYAW
-180 VVIGLSTWILMLPS
+180 VIIGLSTWVLMLPP
-194 LIFLAIDKPEDVMEK
+194 LIFLAIDKPEDVNEK
-209 PDGKIKNKNGVEQ
+209 PDGIKIETINEK
-222 NTKIFGLS
+222 TKIFGLS

-260 QVTILNQHFDLPS
+260 QVTILNQYFNLPS
-273 SDAAALFVPT
+273 QEAAALFIPT

-295 KMLDKFQTHNVI
+295 KFLDQYETHNVI
-307 GLSLLTTTASL
+307 GISLLVTTASL

-323 ASNISFAII
+323 ASNITFAII
-332 YSVIFGI
+332 YSIIFGI

-344 LSLFGYIWPRYFGRL
+344 LALFGYIWPRYFGRL
-359 HVGNIQGTGQMVLV
+359 HVGSIQGTGQMVLV

-394 FTIRVSALYPFLSA
+394 FTIRASALYPLLSA
-408 FLCFFFLREPQKLID
+408 FLCFFFLRESQKLTD
-423 MQYSKI
+423 MRNQN
-429 SADS
+429 